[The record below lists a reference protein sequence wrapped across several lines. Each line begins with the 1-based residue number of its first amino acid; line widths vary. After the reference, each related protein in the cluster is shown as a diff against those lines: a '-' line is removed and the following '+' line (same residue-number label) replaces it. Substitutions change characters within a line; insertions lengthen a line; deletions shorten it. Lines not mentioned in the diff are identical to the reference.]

1 VAEPRHFPCIYVLAG
16 TNGAGK
22 SSLAGAAFLES
33 GVEFFNPDQAAL
45 QIQSANPGITAAQA
59 NSAAW
64 HQGKRLLQRAVAER
78 LNFAFETTLGGETIT
93 TVLIAALNKKLE
105 VRIWYVGLL
114 NVNLHIRRV
123 RSRVARGGHDI
134 PESRIRSRYDSS
146 RLNLIRLLPRLAE
159 LRLYDNSM
167 DADPNAGK
175 TPKPALLLHL
185 VRGRIETS
193 CNLTRTPDWAKPIM
207 AAAMK
212 L

>member
-1 VAEPRHFPCIYVLAG
+1 VAEPRHSPCIYVLAG

>member
-1 VAEPRHFPCIYVLAG
+1 VADPLNSACIYVLAG

-33 GVEFFNPDQAAL
+33 GVEFFNPDKAAL
-45 QIQSANPGITAAQA
+45 QIQSVNLGITTAQA
-59 NSAAW
+59 NGAAW

-93 TVLIAALNKKLE
+93 TLLEAALNRKLE

-114 NVNLHIRRV
+114 DANLHIQRV
-123 RSRVARGGHDI
+123 RRRVARGGHDI

-146 RLNLIRLLPRLAE
+146 RINLIRLLPRLTE
-159 LRLYDNSM
+159 LRLYDNSK
-167 DADPNAGK
+167 DADPSAGK
-175 TPKPALLLHL
+175 TPRPVLLLHL
-185 VRGRIETS
+185 VGGRIETA
-193 CNLTRTPDWAKPIM
+193 CKLTRTPDWAKPIM

-212 L
+212 I

>member
-1 VAEPRHFPCIYVLAG
+1 V
-16 TNGAGK
+16 
-22 SSLAGAAFLES
+22 FLES

-175 TPKPALLLHL
+175 TPKTALLLHL

>member
-1 VAEPRHFPCIYVLAG
+1 
-16 TNGAGK
+16 
-22 SSLAGAAFLES
+22 LAGAAFLES
-33 GVEFFNPDQAAL
+33 GAEVFNPDQVAL

-78 LNFAFETTLGGETIT
+78 LGFAFETTLGGETIT
-93 TVLIAALNKKLE
+93 TLLEAALNTKLE
-105 VRIWYVGLL
+105 VRIWYVGLHDA
-114 NVNLHIRRV
+114 NLHIQRV

-134 PESRIRSRYDSS
+134 PESRIRSRYDTS
-146 RLNLIRLLPRLAE
+146 RLNLIRLLPRLTE
-159 LRLYDNSM
+159 LRLYDNSK

-175 TPKPALLLHL
+175 TPRPALLLHL